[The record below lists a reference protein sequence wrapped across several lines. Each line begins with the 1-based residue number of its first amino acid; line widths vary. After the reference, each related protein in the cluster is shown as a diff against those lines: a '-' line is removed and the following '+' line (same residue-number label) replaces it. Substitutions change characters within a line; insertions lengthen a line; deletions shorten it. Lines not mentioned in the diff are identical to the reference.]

1 MSGSSTPVST
11 VQSLSLDLKILCVY
25 FSVFLLLIFGHAV
38 QCVSVS
44 STAGGTVQSSVWVEA
59 NHVHDAS
66 ISCGADVQ
74 FAGDDALE
82 Q

>member
-1 MSGSSTPVST
+1 M
-11 VQSLSLDLKILCVY
+11 CVF
-25 FSVFLLLIFGHAV
+25 FSFFGVDFGHAV
-38 QCVSVS
+38 HCVSVS